1 MKLTKIFGI
10 VLSLHVVVI
19 LLVMFQPGCQTTD
32 KKQQPVTNQP
42 TGTQDPPSGKPAFNQ
57 GVDDSSPSTPP
68 DQGQA
73 SAPGLAEPTRP
84 GQDGIIVP
92 GLTPVPEDPSPGG
105 DLNLTPTNVSVYKV
119 QRGDTLWAI
128 AQKNGFSLGVLLKA
142 NQSLDKNSRLAIGQE
157 ILLPIDG
164 GSGVEA
170 PVEVVVPQTDG
181 QAGSYVVK
189 SGDSLTKIAQVNGVS
204 LGSLLEANGLSK
216 SSIIRP
222 GQNLVIPE
230 GGASPAVV
238 VPSIVV
244 PSDALTHTVKK
255 GDNLT
260 RIAAIYGTT
269 VKRVM
274 ELNGLSDPGKIQ
286 IGQNLIVSDSG
297 STTPSPS
304 DPEVIVPA
312 DPDSSLQDFFEGKVD
327 KDRPVIDIKE

>member
-57 GVDDSSPSTPP
+57 GVGNPSIAPDVPSP
-68 DQGQA
+68 GQE
-73 SAPGLAEPTRP
+73 PELAEPTRP

-92 GLTPVPEDPSPGG
+92 GLTPVPEDPSPVG

-157 ILLPIDG
+157 ILLPVGGVSDIDTP
-164 GSGVEA
+164 VEA
-170 PVEVVVPQTDG
+170 VVPQSDG

-204 LGSLLEANGLSK
+204 LSSLLQANGLSK

-230 GGASPAVV
+230 GGTSPAVSAS
-238 VPSIVV
+238 SIVV

-304 DPEVIVPA
+304 EPEVIVPA
-312 DPDSSLQDFFEGKVD
+312 DPDASLQDFFEGKVD

>member
-57 GVDDSSPSTPP
+57 GVGSPSVVPHVPP
-68 DQGQA
+68 PTT
-73 SAPGLAEPTRP
+73 APVLAEPTRP
-84 GQDGIIVP
+84 DPDGIIVP
-92 GLTPVPEDPSPGG
+92 GLTPVPGDPSAGG

-128 AQKNGFSLGVLLKA
+128 AQKNGVSLGVLLKA
-142 NQSLDKNSRLAIGQE
+142 NQGLDKNSRLAIGQE
-157 ILLPIDG
+157 ILLPVDG
-164 GSGVEA
+164 GSGAEA

-181 QAGSYVVK
+181 QVGSYVVK

-204 LGSLLEANGLSK
+204 LSSLLQANGLSK

-222 GQNLVIPE
+222 GQNLIIPE
-230 GGASPAVV
+230 GGASPTVSVPSSV
-238 VPSIVV
+238 VPSG
-244 PSDALTHTVKK
+244 ALTHTVKK

-269 VKRVM
+269 VKRIM

-312 DPDSSLQDFFEGKVD
+312 DPDSSLQDLFEGKVD